1 MTKHTTTSARA
12 LKMKERLLSS
22 PYEVDI
28 ERPRYFT
35 RAWRQMEQATP
46 CVRAAFALSETL
58 RQMTIRI
65 DDDELLAGVKT
76 CKRLSPVLDVE
87 RGGNYDF
94 SFLRKQRKDA
104 RAPKPYSISDE
115 ELRELEYEVL
125 PYWRGRSVRDRKLAL
140 WEREGAYGG
149 PPKYGP
155 RSVSHIVKGHGG
167 VRKALK
173 TTNYAIEGDL
183 RGAYDM
189 RHVTAT
195 AQDLLPDLALLVL
208 DMQGHTVPGYKRVFE
223 LGFLGIWARA
233 HESLSGLD
241 EGGPDYPQLKD
252 FYESVVIAAK
262 AICDHSDRYAEVA
275 EHRAESA
282 QGQRK
287 RELLDIAERCRRVPA
302 NPPDTFMEAM
312 QSLWM
317 TQVVLSISYG
327 VPDVLSPGRVDQ
339 YLYPFYEADIESG
352 RITRDQAL
360 AVIEEYFVKIANV
373 LLPPL
378 PTANNNGQGLA
389 GSNNLTLGGV
399 DREGDDATNEVS
411 FLFLEALEDIKALSN
426 NLSVRISR
434 KTPRQFLKRAME
446 THRRGAGVAF
456 YNDEVIV
463 EQLQEDGYSLA
474 DARDYSIVGCVEPT
488 STGNNFSYTA
498 GNGIMLTSVLEQA
511 LNEGCTLMTGW
522 SRVGAP
528 TPPASAFRTFE
539 DVKAAFVRQLSFNV
553 AKLVRLAELKDR
565 AHAETVPQPLLSST
579 IEGCLES
586 GRDMTR
592 GGARY
597 NHGHVNG
604 QALAT
609 VANSLAAIRW
619 AVFEQGL
626 LTMEELVDLLG
637 RDFKGAEDIRQALL
651 YKAPKYGNDDESAD
665 EMAAWV
671 AETFCREVRKYPC
684 WRGGRYRPSLFS
696 SGTQTIEGFACGASA
711 DGRLAGEV
719 VSNGISPTNGTE
731 KNGTTAALRS
741 AAHAGKA
748 LLTDGTALNMRLSP
762 MTLDTDENVEKIA
775 ALIRAYFDL
784 GGRHVQF
791 TPFDTATLKDAQA
804 HPEKYPD
811 LVVKVSGYS
820 AHFIDLPRQI
830 QDDVIARTEFS
841 DA

>member
-1 MTKHTTTSARA
+1 MARDSTASPRA
-12 LKMKERLLSS
+12 LRMKERLLSS

-35 RAWRQMEQATP
+35 AGWRKMEGASP
-46 CVRAAFALSETL
+46 CVQAAYALSETL
-58 RQMTIRI
+58 ARMTIRI
-65 DDDELLAGVKT
+65 DDDDLLVGVKT
-76 CKRLSPVLDVE
+76 SKALSPVLDIE
-87 RGGNYDF
+87 RAGNYDF
-94 SFLRKQRKDA
+94 SFLRQRSTDPA
-104 RAPKPYSISDE
+104 APKPYSISDK
-115 ELRELEYEVL
+115 ELRELEYEIL

-140 WEREGAYGG
+140 WEQDGAYGG
-149 PPKYGP
+149 PTRYGP
-155 RSVSHIVKGHGG
+155 RSVRRIIKGHGG

-173 TTNYAIEGDL
+173 TTYYAIEGDL
-183 RGAYDM
+183 KGAYQM
-189 RHVTAT
+189 RHVADT
-195 AQDLLPDLALLVL
+195 AQDMLPDMALLVL
-208 DMQGHTVPGYKRVFE
+208 DMQGHIVPGYKRVFE
-223 LGFLGIWARA
+223 LGFHGIWAKA
-233 HESLSGLD
+233 YEALGSLN
-241 EGGPDYPQLKD
+241 EGETDYPQRKD
-252 FYESVVIAAK
+252 FYESVIIAAK
-262 AICDHSDRYAEVA
+262 AVCDYSNRYARLA
-275 EHRAESA
+275 ERMADSV
-282 QGQRK
+282 QGARK
-287 RELLDIAERCRRVPA
+287 RELVDIAERCRRVPA
-302 NPPDTFMEAM
+302 DPPTSFMEAM

-339 YLYPFYEADIESG
+339 YLYPFYKADVESG
-352 RITRDQAL
+352 RVTREQAL
-360 AVIEEYFVKIANV
+360 EVIEEYFVKIANV

-399 DREGDDATNEVS
+399 DRDGEDATNEVS
-411 FLFLEALEDIKALSN
+411 YLFLEALEDIKALSN

-434 KTPRQFLKRAME
+434 KTPRQFLTRAME

-456 YNDEVIV
+456 YCDEVIV
-463 EQLQEDGYSLA
+463 EQLQHDGYSLA

-522 SRVGAP
+522 SRVGVA
-528 TPPASAFRTFE
+528 TPPASTFRTFE
-539 DVKAAFVRQLSFNV
+539 DVQAAFVQQLSYNV
-553 AKLVRLAELKDR
+553 TKLVRLAELKDR

-579 IEGCLES
+579 IEGCLER
-586 GRDMTR
+586 GKDMTR

-619 AVFEQGL
+619 AVFEQRL
-626 LTMEELVDLLG
+626 LSMEELVGLLR

-651 YKAPKYGNDDESAD
+651 HKAPKYGNDDEQAD
-665 EMAAWV
+665 ELADWV
-671 AETFCREVRKYPC
+671 AEVFCAEVRKHPC
-684 WRGGRYRPSLFS
+684 WRGGHYRSSLFS
-696 SGTQTIEGFACGASA
+696 SGTQTVEGFACGASA
-711 DGRLAGEV
+711 DGRLAGEA
-719 VSNGISPTNGTE
+719 VSNGVSPTNGTE
-731 KNGTTAALRS
+731 KNGTTATLKS
-741 AAHAGKA
+741 AARNGKA

-762 MTLDTDENVEKIA
+762 MILNSDENVEKMA
-775 ALIRAYFDL
+775 SLVRAYFDL

-791 TPFDTATLKDAQA
+791 TPFDTATLMDAQA

-820 AHFIDLPRQI
+820 AHFVDLPRQI